1 MSQRISNYHTIKQI
15 YESANSIVY
24 RGVRNDDKQAVI
36 LKILKEDYPS
46 PEELTRYRQEYEI
59 TQYLAN
65 LTGVVNA
72 YHLEKYQNTLV
83 MYLEDFGGESLKIW
97 LDKRKFTLEESL
109 KLAIQIADN
118 LGQIHAANVIHK
130 DINPA
135 NIVWN
140 PATNTLKIIDF
151 GIATRLA
158 RENQSLKNPEQIE
171 GTLAYISPEQTGRM
185 NRFLDYRTDLYS
197 FGVTLYELF
206 SGSLPFESKDALELI
221 HCHLAKIATPVSKIN
236 SDIPQIV
243 SEIVAKLMAKDA
255 EDGYQS
261 AFGVKVDLEKCLE
274 NFQSFGTC
282 FNFEIAQN
290 DFSSWFQIPQKL
302 YGREPEIDTLV
313 SAFEQVANG
322 KIEVLLVA
330 GYSGI
335 GKSALVKEIYRS
347 LTKKQGY
354 FISGKFDQFQRN
366 IPYSAVVN
374 AFKELVQQLLSETEE
389 QLSVWKHK
397 LLTALGP
404 NGQVIIDVI
413 PEIELIIG
421 TQEPVPQLGPTESQ
435 NRFNLVFKNFM
446 RVFCQPEHPL
456 VIFLD
461 DLQWVDSASLK
472 LLELVTTDRENLAL
486 FLIGAYRDNE
496 VDSTHPLIKTLDKLR
511 EEQVTINQII
521 LKPLTFEHL
530 NQLIAESLHQDLK
543 MVSSLTDLVLR
554 KTGGN
559 PFFVNQFLHTLY
571 EENLLKFL
579 QEQGKWQW
587 NLEQIKTLNI
597 TDNVVELMINKLKK
611 LPESAQQVLRL
622 AACVGNHFDLDT
634 LSVIYEKSAN
644 DTFETLM
651 PVMIEGLILPTSK
664 LEIDTDDILHSL
676 LKISQFRFLHDRV
689 QQAAYALIDDDQ
701 KKTVHLKIGRLLLTN
716 SSETERSDKLFEI
729 VDQLNI
735 GIELIQQPKEQEQ
748 LAQLNLAA
756 GEKAKSSAAYSAAF
770 NYLKSGIGLLK
781 PEAWQQQA
789 ELTLKLYLEIAEAA
803 YLSGRF
809 DEMEQSAEI
818 ILQHATRLLDKI
830 KIYEIKIQA
839 YMAQNRIL
847 DAIDMARFAL
857 ELLKINLPKNP
868 NLLQILFSVLKTRL
882 YLAFKGVDN
891 LINQPEVSNE
901 EQMAAMRILL
911 HSLSAVYLA
920 SPKLLPILISKQIDL
935 SLKYGHFP
943 ISGAAYGSYGIILC
957 GVLGDIKTG
966 YKMGELAL
974 NLLDKSPNQIMQ
986 GRIIYYVN
994 AFVIHWRQ
1002 HLKYSLNP
1010 LQNSYQR
1017 CLETGDLEYAG
1028 YAVIVYCCNA
1038 FYRGCEL
1045 SVLVQEIAA
1054 LNKSLQALK
1063 QTTPLNYNQILHQS
1077 ILNLIEPSE
1086 NPYYLMGEV
1095 YNEKKMLSH
1104 HLKKNDRGALF
1115 ALFFQKLILSY
1126 LFENQVKIQYSV
1138 KSEEYLDGVTATVMV
1153 PVFYFYDSLARLA
1166 ICSDSSKVEQ
1176 KRILKKVTANQK
1188 KMKKWAAYAPMN
1200 FQHKFY
1206 LVEAERA
1213 RVLGNSK
1220 EARESYDKAI
1230 ALAQQH
1236 EYINEEAL
1244 AHELAGKFYLEINLP
1259 KIAQVYVCEAY
1270 YAYQKWGAKAKL
1282 ADLKKRFSQFFNFS
1296 RPDSS
1301 YSLMVST
1308 LTQKNAEWLLDLN
1321 SIIKASRT
1329 LSGEI
1334 VLSRL
1339 LEKMM
1344 QIVIENAGASSGFLL
1359 LPKQNNWFIEA
1370 EGHIYSS
1377 DTTILQSLPLE
1388 ESEQVSA
1395 NIIHYVARTQENV
1408 VLHDATQDG
1417 NFTSDASIVKHIPK
1431 SVLCVPLLNQGELTG
1446 ILYLENNLTTGA
1458 FTPERIKVLNLL
1470 SSQIAI
1476 SIENSL
1482 LYQNLEQKVFERTN
1496 ELRQEILVRKRA
1508 EEKADAANQAKSS
1521 FLANMSHE
1529 LRTPLNGI
1537 LGYAKIIKRSD
1548 NLNSSQID
1556 SLNIITK
1563 SGNHLLTLINDIL
1576 DLAKV
1581 EAGKLELFTAA
1592 TNLLMLLEGVEGI
1605 MQIGAQQKGINFILE
1620 VSEDLPVTVEAD
1632 EKRIKQILLNL
1643 LGNAIKFTNN
1653 GYVILIVKNKSLN
1666 NKLVTIRFEIQDT
1679 GVGMTPEQIQQIF
1692 QVFEQVGDKKKRLEG
1707 TGLGLSISRQLVELM
1722 GGELQVS
1729 SEFGKGST
1737 FWFEI
1742 TVPVLK
1748 QGNFVQPKIPNN
1760 VVIIDKIIPPP
1771 PAELK
1776 ILYELTMFGNL
1787 ELVQEKAQELEKIDV
1802 KYAAFAQKI
1811 CEHAKQFEDEP
1822 ILALLES
1829 FIK

>member
-1 MSQRISNYHTIKQI
+1 MYQKISNYHTIKQI
-15 YESANSIVY
+15 YESTNSTVY
-24 RGVRNDDKQAVI
+24 QGVRNENEQAVI
-36 LKILKEDYPS
+36 LKILKEDYPT
-46 PEELTRYRQEYEI
+46 PEELTRYRQEYDI

-72 YHLEKYQNTLV
+72 YNLEKYQNTLV

-97 LDKRKFTLEESL
+97 LDKRTFTLEESL
-109 KLAIQIADN
+109 KLAIQIVDN
-118 LGQIHAANVIHK
+118 LGKIHAANIIHK

-140 PATNTLKIIDF
+140 EATNKLKIIDF
-151 GIATRLA
+151 GISTRLPS
-158 RENQSLKNPEQIE
+158 ENQILKNPEQLE

-197 FGVTLYELF
+197 FGITFYQLL
-206 SGSLPFESKDALELI
+206 SKSLPFKSVDALELVHSHI
-221 HCHLAKIATPVSKIN
+221 AKIATPVYKIN
-236 SDIPQIV
+236 FDIPQIV
-243 SEIVAKLMAKDA
+243 SDIVTKLMSKNA
-255 EDGYQS
+255 EERYQS
-261 AFGVKVDLEKCLE
+261 AFGVKADLEKCLE
-274 NFQSFGTC
+274 NLQNFGTC
-282 FNFEIAQN
+282 SNFELAQN
-290 DFSSWFQIPQKL
+290 DFSSRFQIPQKL
-302 YGREPEIDTLV
+302 YGREHEINTLL
-313 SAFEQVANG
+313 SAFERVTDG

-335 GKSALVKEIYRS
+335 GKSALIKEIYRS

-366 IPYSAVVN
+366 IPYSAVVY
-374 AFKELVQQLLSETEE
+374 AFKELVQQLLTENE
-389 QLSVWKHK
+389 AQLSIWRQK
-397 LLTALGP
+397 LLSALGP
-404 NGQVIIDVI
+404 NGQVIIDVL

-421 TQEPVPQLGPTESQ
+421 TQPAVPQLGATESQ

-456 VIFLD
+456 VIFWD
-461 DLQWVDSASLK
+461 DLQWVDSATLK
-472 LLELVTTDRENLAL
+472 LLELVTTDKENLSL

-496 VDSTHPLIKTLDKLR
+496 VDSTHPLIITLDKLR
-511 EEQVTINQII
+511 EENVIINQIT
-521 LKPLTFEHL
+521 LKPLSFEHI
-530 NQLIAESLHQDLK
+530 NQLIAESLHQDLN

-559 PFFVNQFLHTLY
+559 PFFVNQFLHTLS
-571 EENLLKFL
+571 EENLLIFI
-579 QEQGKWQW
+579 QEKRKWQW
-587 NLEQIKTLNI
+587 DIKQIETLNI
-597 TDNVVELMINKLKK
+597 TDNVVELMISKLKK
-611 LPESAQQVLRL
+611 LPKSAQQVLRL

-634 LSVIYEKSAN
+634 LSVIYEKSTT

-651 PVMIEGLILPTSK
+651 PIMMEGLILPTSK
-664 LEIDTDDILHSL
+664 LEIDRDNILVSH
-676 LKISQFRFLHDRV
+676 LKMSHFQFLHDRV
-689 QQAAYALIDDDQ
+689 QQAAYALINKDQ
-701 KKTVHLKIGRLLLTN
+701 KKTVHLKIGRLLLAN
-716 SSETERSDKLFEI
+716 SSEKECSEKIFDI

-735 GIELIQQPKEQEQ
+735 GIELIQQSKEQEQ

-756 GEKAKSSAAYSAAF
+756 GKKAKSSAAYSAAF
-770 NYLKSGIGLLK
+770 NYLKNGIGLLK
-781 PEAWQQQA
+781 TEAWKQQA
-789 ELTLKLYLEIAEAA
+789 ELTLKLHLEIAEAA
-803 YLSGRF
+803 YLSGQF
-809 DEMEQSAEI
+809 DEMEQFVNI
-818 ILQHATRLLDKI
+818 ILQQTIRLLDKI

-847 DAIDMARFAL
+847 DAINMAIFAL

-868 NLLQILFSVLKTRL
+868 NILQILFSVLKTRF
-882 YLAFKGVDN
+882 YVAFKGVDN

-911 HSLSAVYLA
+911 HSLSSVYLA

-966 YKMGELAL
+966 YKIGELAL
-974 NLLDKSPNQIMQ
+974 DLLDKSSNQIMQ

-994 AFVIHWRQ
+994 AFVVHWRK
-1002 HLKYSLNP
+1002 HLKYSLKP
-1010 LQNSYQR
+1010 LQNSYQL

-1038 FYRGCEL
+1038 FYRGEEL
-1045 SVLVQEIAA
+1045 GVLIQEIAA
-1054 LNKSLQALK
+1054 LNKSLQSLK

-1077 ILNLIEPSE
+1077 LLNLIEPCDK
-1086 NPYYLMGEV
+1086 PYDLIGDV
-1095 YNEKKMLSH
+1095 YDEKKMLSH
-1104 HLKKNDRGALF
+1104 HIKKNDRGALF

-1126 LFENQVKIQYSV
+1126 LFEDKVKIEYSV
-1138 KSEEYLDGVTATVMV
+1138 TSEEYLDGVTSTVMV

-1166 ICSDSSKVEQ
+1166 VFSSSSKKEQ
-1176 KRILKKVTANQK
+1176 KRIIKKVATNQK
-1188 KMKKWAAYAPMN
+1188 KMKKWATYAPMN
-1200 FQHKFY
+1200 FQHKLY
-1206 LVEAERA
+1206 LVEAERT

-1220 EARESYDKAI
+1220 EAREYYDKAI
-1230 ALAQQH
+1230 ALAKQH

-1259 KIAQVYVCEAY
+1259 NIAQVYVRDAY
-1270 YAYQKWGAKAKL
+1270 YAYQKWGAKTKL
-1282 ADLKKRFSQFFNFS
+1282 ANLNKKFPQFLNLS
-1296 RPDSS
+1296 RPDSA
-1301 YSLMVST
+1301 LTMVST
-1308 LTQKNAEWLLDLN
+1308 TSTQKNSDWLLDLN

-1334 VLSRL
+1334 VLNRL

-1370 EGHIYSS
+1370 EGYIYNS

-1388 ESEQVSA
+1388 KSEQVSA
-1395 NIIHYVARTQENV
+1395 NIVYYVARTKENV

-1417 NFTSDASIVKHIPK
+1417 NFTSDAHIIKYLPK
-1431 SVLCVPLLNQGELTG
+1431 SVLCMPLLNQGELTG
-1446 ILYLENNLTTGA
+1446 ILYLENNLTTGT
-1458 FTPERIKVLNLL
+1458 FTPKRIKILNLL

-1482 LYQNLEQKVFERTN
+1482 LYQNLEQKVSERTN
-1496 ELRQEILVRKRA
+1496 ELKQEIVVRKRA
-1508 EEKADAANQAKSS
+1508 EEKADLANQAKST

-1537 LGYAKIIKRSD
+1537 LGYAQILKRSH
-1548 NLNSSQID
+1548 NLTTTQID
-1556 SLNIITK
+1556 GLDIISK

-1581 EAGKLELFTAA
+1581 EAGKLELFPAPI
-1592 TNLLMLLEGVEGI
+1592 NLFLLLDGVASI
-1605 MQIGAQQKGINFILE
+1605 MQIAAQQKDIEFILE
-1620 VSEDLPVTVEAD
+1620 TSQDLPITVETD
-1632 EKRIKQILLNL
+1632 EKRLRQILLNL
-1643 LGNAIKFTNN
+1643 LGNAVKFTND
-1653 GYVILIVKNKSLN
+1653 GKVTLKVKNQVIN
-1666 NKLVTIRFEIQDT
+1666 NNLVTIKFEIQDT
-1679 GVGMTPEQIQQIF
+1679 GVGMTSEQTQQIF
-1692 QVFEQVGDKKKRLEG
+1692 QAFEQVGDKKKRFEG
-1707 TGLGLSISRQLVELM
+1707 TGLGLSISRQLVELL
-1722 GGELQVS
+1722 GGELKVS
-1729 SEFGKGST
+1729 SSLGTGSI

-1742 TVPVLK
+1742 TLSVLEK
-1748 QGNFVQPKIPNN
+1748 GHFVQPKSPK
-1760 VVIIDKIIPPP
+1760 IITTDKLIPPP
-1771 PAELK
+1771 LAELK
-1776 ILYELTMFGNL
+1776 NLYELTMFGDL
-1787 ELVQEKAQELEKIDV
+1787 ELVQEQAQQLEKIDI
-1802 KYAAFAQKI
+1802 KYAAFANKL

-1829 FIK
+1829 FMD

>member
-1 MSQRISNYHTIKQI
+1 MYQRISNYYSIKPI

-24 RGVRNDDKQAVI
+24 RGVRNEDKQTVI
-36 LKILKEDYPS
+36 LKILKEDYPT
-46 PEELTRYRQEYEI
+46 PEELTRYRQEYDI
-59 TQYLAN
+59 TQYLAD

-72 YHLEKYQNTLV
+72 YNLEKYQNTLV
-83 MYLEDFGGESLKIW
+83 MYLEDFGGKSLKIW
-97 LDKRKFTLEESL
+97 LNKRKFTLEEL
-109 KLAIQIADN
+109 LTLAIKITEN

-140 PATNTLKIIDF
+140 ETTNDLKIIDF
-151 GIATRLA
+151 GISTRLP
-158 RENQSLKNPEQIE
+158 RETQTLKNPEQLE

-197 FGVTLYELF
+197 LGVTLYELF
-206 SGSLPFESKDALELI
+206 SGSLPFKSKDALELV
-221 HCHLAKIATPVSKIN
+221 HCHIAKIATPVSKIN

-243 SEIVAKLMAKDA
+243 SDIVAKLMAKDP

-274 NFQSFGTC
+274 YLQNFGTC

-290 DFSSWFQIPQKL
+290 DFLSLFKISEKL
-302 YGREPEIDTLV
+302 YGRELEIKTLV
-313 SAFEQVANG
+313 SAFERVANG

-330 GYSGI
+330 GYLGI

-374 AFKELVQQLLSETEE
+374 AFKELVQQLLTENEE
-389 QLSVWKHK
+389 QLSVWKQK

-421 TQEPVPQLGPTESQ
+421 AQQPVPKLGATESQ

-461 DLQWVDSASLK
+461 DLQWVDSATLK

-521 LKPLTFEHL
+521 LKPLAFEHINL
-530 NQLIAESLHQDLK
+530 LIAESLHQDLK
-543 MVSSLTDLVLR
+543 QVNSLTDLVMR
-554 KTGGN
+554 KTRGN

-571 EENLLKFL
+571 EENLLNFIHQKR
-579 QEQGKWQW
+579 EWQW
-587 NLEQIKTLNI
+587 DIEQIETLKI

-634 LSVIYEKSAN
+634 LSVIYEHSAN

-664 LEIDTDDILHSL
+664 LEIGADDILHSH

-689 QQAAYALIDDDQ
+689 QQAAYALIDDNQ
-701 KKTVHLKIGRLLLTN
+701 KKTVHLKIGRLLLAN
-716 SSETERSDKLFEI
+716 SSETERSEKIFDI

-735 GIELIQQPKEQEQ
+735 GIELIQQTKEQEQ
-748 LAQLNLAA
+748 LAQLNLAV
-756 GEKAKSSAAYSAAF
+756 GKKAKSSAAYSAAF
-770 NYLKSGIGLLK
+770 NYLQNGIGLLK
-781 PEAWQQQA
+781 IDAWQQQA

-803 YLSGRF
+803 YLSGQF
-809 DEMEQSAEI
+809 DEMEQSAKI

-847 DAIDMARFAL
+847 DAIDMAIFAL

-868 NLLQILFSVLKTRL
+868 NIFQILFSVFKTRL
-882 YLAFKGVDN
+882 YVAFKGVDN
-891 LINQPEVSNE
+891 LINQPEVSDE
-901 EQMAAMRILL
+901 KQMAAMRILL
-911 HSLSAVYLA
+911 HSLSSVYLA

-935 SLKYGHFP
+935 SLKYGNFP

-974 NLLDKSPNQIMQ
+974 NLLDKSPNQILQ

-994 AFVIHWRQ
+994 AFVIHWRK
-1002 HLKYSLNP
+1002 HLKYSLNS
-1010 LQNSYQR
+1010 LHHSYQL

-1038 FYRGCEL
+1038 FYRGVEL
-1045 SVLVQEIAA
+1045 GLLLEEIAA

-1077 ILNLIEPSE
+1077 ILNLIKPCEK
-1086 NPYYLMGEV
+1086 PYDLIGEV
-1095 YNEKKMLSH
+1095 YNENSMLSH

-1126 LFENQVKIQYSV
+1126 LFENQPKIKYSV
-1138 KSEEYLDGVTATVMV
+1138 KSEEYLDSVTATIMV

-1166 ICSDSSKVEQ
+1166 VFSSSFKIEQ
-1176 KRILKKVTANQK
+1176 KRILKKVAANQK
-1188 KMKKWAAYAPMN
+1188 KMKKWATYAPMN

-1220 EARESYDKAI
+1220 EAREYYDKAI
-1230 ALAQQH
+1230 TLAQQY

-1244 AHELAGKFYLEINLP
+1244 ANELAAKFYLEINLP
-1259 KIAQVYVCEAY
+1259 NIAQVYVRDAY

-1282 ADLKKRFSQFFNFS
+1282 ADLKKKFPQFMSSS
-1296 RPDSS
+1296 RPDSTTS
-1301 YSLMVST
+1301 VMISSS
-1308 LTQKNAEWLLDLN
+1308 TQKNAEWLLDLN

-1334 VLSRL
+1334 VLNRL

-1370 EGHIYSS
+1370 EGHIYNS

-1388 ESEQVSA
+1388 KSEQVSA

-1408 VLHDATQDG
+1408 VLHDATQDS
-1417 NFTSDASIVKHIPK
+1417 NFTKHIPK
-1431 SVLCVPLLNQGELTG
+1431 SVLCMPLLNQGKLTG

-1458 FTPERIKVLNLL
+1458 FTPKRIKVLNLL

-1482 LYQNLEQKVFERTN
+1482 LYQNLEQKVAERTN
-1496 ELRQEILVRKRA
+1496 ELKQEIVVRKRA
-1508 EEKADAANQAKSS
+1508 EEKAEAANQAKSA

-1537 LGYAKIIKRSD
+1537 LGYAKILKRSD
-1548 NLNSSQID
+1548 NLISSQID
-1556 SLNIITK
+1556 ALNIISK

-1592 TNLLMLLEGVEGI
+1592 TNLLMLLDGVEGI
-1605 MQIGAQQKGINFILE
+1605 MQIGAQQKGIQFFLE
-1620 VSEDLPVTVEAD
+1620 ASENLPVTVEAD
-1632 EKRIKQILLNL
+1632 EKRLKQILLNL

-1653 GYVILIVKNKSLN
+1653 GHVLLIVKNQLVKDN
-1666 NKLVTIRFEIQDT
+1666 LVTIKFEIQDT
-1679 GVGMTPEQIQQIF
+1679 GVGMTPEQTQQIF
-1692 QVFEQVGDKKKRLEG
+1692 QIFEQVGDKKKRLEG

-1722 GGELQVS
+1722 GGKLQVS
-1729 SEFGKGST
+1729 SKFGKGST

-1742 TVPVLK
+1742 TLPILEL
-1748 QGNFVQPKIPNN
+1748 GNFVSAKIPK
-1760 VVIIDKIIPPP
+1760 VVKTEKLIPPP
-1771 PAELK
+1771 LAELK
-1776 ILYELTMFGNL
+1776 ILYELTMFGDL
-1787 ELVQEKAQELEKIDV
+1787 ELVKEKAQQLEKRDV
-1802 KYAAFAQKI
+1802 KYAAFAQKL

-1829 FIK
+1829 FMGVVS